1 MPSGRTGCANSM
13 LQTLAITG
21 PIYLVIALGFLA
33 GRAGTFSKLDMRVLG
48 TYVVK
53 FALPALVFTALS
65 QRPVG
70 EVMNGR
76 YVLGYAVGSLVVMMA
91 AFGWAW
97 RWQGKSFTMSALCG
111 LGCSSSNSGFIG
123 YPIAILAAGPSSAAV
138 GLAMCMLV
146 ENLLMIP
153 LTLVMADSGRV
164 GAGKWHRILTQTL
177 TQLSRNP
184 VILAMVGGLAVSL
197 IGIPIAGVL
206 ARTINM
212 LAMSSAAVSLFV
224 IGGTLTG
231 LKTKGMRRDV
241 TTIAVGK
248 LMLHPMA
255 VGLMM
260 WLVPPNEPTLRA
272 AAVVFAATPMLSIYP
287 ILAQKYGFEEMCAA
301 ALLLATVLSFLTI
314 SVALWLLGPVLAWAA

>member
-1 MPSGRTGCANSM
+1 M

-33 GRAGTFSKLDMRVLG
+33 GRAGIFSKLDMRVLG

-70 EVMNGR
+70 EVINGR

-97 RWQGKSFTMSALCG
+97 RWQGKSFTLSTLCG

-123 YPIAILAAGPSSAAV
+123 YPIAILVAGPSSAAV

-153 LTLVMADSGRV
+153 LTLVMADSGRA
-164 GAGKWHRILTQTL
+164 GAGKWHRILMQSL
-177 TQLSRNP
+177 IQLSRNP
-184 VILAMVGGLAVSL
+184 VILAIVGGLVVSL
-197 IGIPIAGVL
+197 IGIPITGVL
-206 ARTINM
+206 ARSINM

-224 IGGTLTG
+224 IGGTLVG

-241 TTIAVGK
+241 TTIASSK
-248 LMLHPMA
+248 LLLHPMA

-260 WLVPPNEPTLRA
+260 WLVPPSDPTLRA

-287 ILAQKYGFEEMCAA
+287 ILAQRYGFEEMCAA
-301 ALLLATVLSFLTI
+301 ALLLATVMSFVTI
-314 SVALWLLGPVLAWAA
+314 SIALWLLGPILGWAA

>member
-1 MPSGRTGCANSM
+1 M

-33 GRAGTFSKLDMRVLG
+33 GRAGVFSKLDMRVLG

-70 EVMNGR
+70 EVMNVR
-76 YVLGYAVGSLVVMMA
+76 YVFGYAVGSLVVMLA

-97 RWQGKSFTMSALCG
+97 RQRGKSFTLSALCG
-111 LGCSSSNSGFIG
+111 LGSASSNSGFIG
-123 YPIAILAAGPSSAAV
+123 YPIAILVAGPASAAV

-153 LTLVMADSGRV
+153 LTLVMADSGR
-164 GAGKWHRILTQTL
+164 ADADKWHRILVQSL
-177 TQLSRNP
+177 TRLSRNP
-184 VILAMVGGLAVSL
+184 VILAIVGGLAVSM
-197 IGIPIAGVL
+197 IGIPITGVL
-206 ARTINM
+206 ARSINM

-224 IGGTLTG
+224 IGGTLVG
-231 LKTKGMRRDV
+231 LRTKGMRRDV
-241 TTIAVGK
+241 ATIAFSK
-248 LMLHPMA
+248 LMLHPLA

-260 WLVPPNEPTLRA
+260 WALPPSDPTLRA
-272 AAVVFAATPMLSIYP
+272 AAVVFGATPMLSIYP

-314 SVALWLLGPVLAWAA
+314 SIVLWLLGPVLGWSA

>member
-1 MPSGRTGCANSM
+1 
-13 LQTLAITG
+13 
-21 PIYLVIALGFLA
+21 
-33 GRAGTFSKLDMRVLG
+33 MRVLG

-70 EVMNGR
+70 EVINGR

-97 RWQGKSFTMSALCG
+97 RWQGKSFTLSTLCG

-123 YPIAILAAGPSSAAV
+123 YPIAILVAGPSSAAV

-164 GAGKWHRILTQTL
+164 GAGKWHRILMQSL
-177 TQLSRNP
+177 VQLSRNP
-184 VILAMVGGLAVSL
+184 VILAIVGGLVVSL
-197 IGIPIAGVL
+197 IGIPITGVL
-206 ARTINM
+206 ARSINM

-224 IGGTLTG
+224 IGGTLVG

-241 TTIAVGK
+241 TTIASSK
-248 LMLHPMA
+248 LLLHPLA

-260 WLVPPNEPTLRA
+260 WLVPPSDPTLRA

-287 ILAQKYGFEEMCAA
+287 ILAQRYGFEEMCAA
-301 ALLLATVLSFLTI
+301 ALLLATVMSFVTI
-314 SVALWLLGPVLAWAA
+314 SIALWLLGPILGWAA

>member
-1 MPSGRTGCANSM
+1 M

-33 GRAGTFSKLDMRVLG
+33 GRAGTFTKLDMRVLG

-76 YVLGYAVGSLVVMMA
+76 YVLGYAIGSLIVMLG

-97 RWQGKSFTMSALCG
+97 RWRGTSFTLSALFG
-111 LGCSSSNSGFIG
+111 LGSSSSNSGFIG
-123 YPIAILAAGPSSAAV
+123 YPIAILVAGPSSAAV

-153 LTLVMADSGRV
+153 LTLVMADTGRA
-164 GAGKWHRILTQTL
+164 GAGKWHRILVQSL
-177 TQLSRNP
+177 FQLSRNP
-184 VILAMVGGLAVSL
+184 VILAIGGGLVVSL
-197 IGIPIAGVL
+197 VGIPITGVL
-206 ARTINM
+206 ARSINM

-224 IGGTLTG
+224 IGGTLVG
-231 LKTKGMRRDV
+231 LRTKGMRRDV
-241 TTIAVGK
+241 TTVAFGK
-248 LMLHPMA
+248 LVLHPLA

-260 WLVPPNEPTLRA
+260 WLLPPSDSTLRA

-287 ILAQKYGFEEMCAA
+287 ILAQRYGFDEMCAA
-301 ALLLATVLSFLTI
+301 ALLLATVMSFASI
-314 SVALWLLGPVLAWAA
+314 SVVLWLLGPILGWAA

>member
-1 MPSGRTGCANSM
+1 M

-33 GRAGTFSKLDMRVLG
+33 GRFGTFSKLDMRVLG
-48 TYVVK
+48 TYVVR

-65 QRPVG
+65 QRPVS

-76 YVLGYAVGSLVVMMA
+76 YVLGYAVGSLTVMLA
-91 AFGWAW
+91 AIGWGW
-97 RWQGKSFTMSALCG
+97 RWQGKSFTLSALCG
-111 LGCSSSNSGFIG
+111 LGVSSSNSGFIG
-123 YPIAILAAGPSSAAV
+123 YPIAILVAGPASAAV

-153 LTLVMADSGRV
+153 LTLVMADSGHA
-164 GAGKWHRILTQTL
+164 GGGKWHRILVQSL
-177 TQLSRNP
+177 IQLARNP
-184 VILAMVGGLAVSL
+184 VILAIVGGFAVSL
-197 IGIPIAGVL
+197 TGIPITGVL

-224 IGGTLTG
+224 IGGTLVG

-241 TTIAVGK
+241 TAIAFGK
-248 LMLHPMA
+248 LMLHPLA

-260 WLVPPNEPTLRA
+260 WLVPPDDHTLRA
-272 AAVVFAATPMLSIYP
+272 AAVIFAATPMLSIYP
-287 ILAQKYGFEEMCAA
+287 ILAQKYGFEDMCAA
-301 ALLLATVLSFLTI
+301 ALLLATVLSFVTI
-314 SVALWLLGPVLAWAA
+314 SVILWLVGPILGWAT

>member
-1 MPSGRTGCANSM
+1 M

-33 GRAGTFSKLDMRVLG
+33 GRAGTFSKQDMRILG

-76 YVLGYAVGSLVVMMA
+76 YVLGYAFGSLVVMLGA
-91 AFGWAW
+91 LGWAW
-97 RWQGKSFTMSALCG
+97 RWRGKSFTLSALCG
-111 LGCSSSNSGFIG
+111 LGSASSNSGFIG
-123 YPIAILAAGPSSAAV
+123 YPIAILVAGPSSAAV

-146 ENLLMIP
+146 ENLLMVP
-153 LTLVMADSGRV
+153 LTLALADSGR
-164 GAGKWHRILTQTL
+164 GNAGNWKHVLL
-177 TQLSRNP
+177 HSLSPLARNP
-184 VILAMVGGLAVSL
+184 VILSIIGGLAVSA
-197 IGIPIAGVL
+197 IGIPISGVL

-224 IGGTLTG
+224 IGGTLVG
-231 LKTKGMRRDV
+231 LRTKGMRRDV
-241 TTIAVGK
+241 TTIAASK
-248 LMLHPMA
+248 LLLHPLA

-260 WLVPPNEPTLRA
+260 WVVPPEEPALRA

-287 ILAQKYGFEEMCAA
+287 ILAMRYGFEEMCAA
-301 ALLLATVLSFLTI
+301 ALLLATVLSFFTI
-314 SVALWLLGPVLAWAA
+314 SMALWLLGPALGWAAT

>member
-1 MPSGRTGCANSM
+1 M

-76 YVLGYAVGSLVVMMA
+76 YLLGYAFGSLVVMMS

-97 RWQGKSFTMSALCG
+97 RWRGKSFTLSALFG
-111 LGCSSSNSGFIG
+111 LGSASSNSGFIG

-153 LTLVMADSGRV
+153 LTLVMADSGRA
-164 GAGKWHRILTQTL
+164 GAGKWYRILMQSL
-177 TQLSRNP
+177 LQLSRNP
-184 VILAMVGGLAVSL
+184 VILAIVGGLAVSL
-197 IGIPIAGVL
+197 IGIPISGVL
-206 ARTINM
+206 ARSINM

-224 IGGTLTG
+224 IGGTLVG
-231 LKTKGMRRDV
+231 LRTKGMRRDV
-241 TTIAVGK
+241 TTVAVGK
-248 LMLHPMA
+248 LLLHPLA
-255 VGLMM
+255 VGTMM
-260 WLVPPNEPTLRA
+260 WLLPPNEPALRA
-272 AAVVFAATPMLSIYP
+272 AAVIFAATPMLSIYP
-287 ILAQKYGFEEMCAA
+287 ILAQRYGFEEMCAA
-301 ALLLATVLSFLTI
+301 ALLLATVLSFVTI
-314 SVALWLLGPVLAWAA
+314 SIALWLLGPVLGWAVA